1 MCLREQAQ
9 ETGIKLYFHVTREDR
24 VLPEQKNTKPKEYA
38 EIGMDADDYFKSIIT
53 LSQFRSERAF
63 NFQEVKGKCCGRD

>member
-24 VLPEQKNTKPKEYA
+24 VPPEQKNTKPKEYA
-38 EIGMDADDYFKSIIT
+38 EIGMDADDYFMSIIT
-53 LSQFRSERAF
+53 LSQFRSGSYA
-63 NFQEVKGKCCGRD
+63 K

>member
-63 NFQEVKGKCCGRD
+63 NFQED